1 FKPLEEED
9 NMDTGHNYDG
19 IRELDNITPPWFIAG
34 FAATILFAAV
44 YLYRF
49 HIAESALTQEQEL
62 AIEMKDAQIL
72 QDSLLKLEGNKV
84 DENSVAMLDATG
96 IAAGKKLYDM
106 NCVACHGDK
115 GQGGVGPNMTDEYWI
130 HGGSIKDVFK
140 SIKYGWVEKG
150 MKSWKDDFSPTQ
162 IAQLSSYVESLKGTN
177 PPGAKEKQG
186 ELYVEEAVAT
196 VTDSTKAK

>member
-1 FKPLEEED
+1 MF
-9 NMDTGHNYDG
+9 M
-19 IRELDNITPPWFIAG
+19 
-34 FAATILFAAV
+34 
-44 YLYRF
+44 
-49 HIAESALTQEQEL
+49 
-62 AIEMKDAQIL
+62 
-72 QDSLLKLEGNKV
+72 
-84 DENSVAMLDATG
+84 
-96 IAAGKKLYDM
+96 
-106 NCVACHGDK
+106 
-115 GQGGVGPNMTDEYWI
+115 
-130 HGGSIKDVFK
+130 